1 MGPVSDF
8 PLQISLP
15 ARAGGGAGP
24 RHSSTAALPPEPLTL
39 RLLGRFTARRGGKE
53 IDPCAFA
60 TGDGARLVRF
70 LLANRE
76 HAVSEPDVLGG
87 LWPDATRVQAVCRLR
102 VAVADARRLLD
113 SPGSGSVLCTADGS
127 YRLCLGWHD
136 RVDADYF
143 EAIASMALRT
153 HGPNRRAQ
161 LDLALAQWTGE
172 PMPEERHS
180 LWAAAWRERLGARRS
195 ELLHALEEL
204 PSYHHAAQP
213 PRATA
218 AAS

>member
-1 MGPVSDF
+1 MPVSDS
-8 PLQISLP
+8 PLQVSLP
-15 ARAGGGAGP
+15 ARAGGGAGS
-24 RHSSTAALPPEPLTL
+24 RHSCTKALPPEPLTL
-39 RLLGRFTARRGGKE
+39 RLLGRFMARRGGQE
-53 IDPCAFA
+53 MDPCVFA
-60 TGDGARLVRF
+60 NGDGARLVRF
-70 LLANRE
+70 LLTHRE

-87 LWPDATRVQAVCRLR
+87 LWPDAPRVQADCSLRL
-102 VAVADARRLLD
+102 AAADARRLLD
-113 SPGSGSVLCTADGS
+113 QPGSGSVLCTADDY

-180 LWAAAWRERLGARRS
+180 PWAAAWRERLWARRA
-195 ELLHALEEL
+195 ELLRALAEL
-204 PSYHHAAQP
+204 PSHHHAAQP